1 MSQSTG
7 ALACLACNKPL
18 KEQSSS
24 RNKNGIQSISVLSTA
39 FDEEMALLSVRVQ
52 NEKNDKINNL
62 LLQKSFHDFHRANLL
77 NNNNNNSNNWEGNG
91 NGEGNNGPV
100 PGVNYPK
107 NYSVPSTPQFPSR
120 KIVLNLLSAIS
131 GDTLNSVEINNK
143 NNGNNNNSSNIGH
156 SNSSNN
162 GNNYGNNNY
171 NENVIYNSN
180 SYSYDSK
187 NDNDSNVV
195 HYNINNNNNNNNN
208 NSNKNG

>member
-143 NNGNNNNSSNIGH
+143 NHNNISH
-156 SNSSNN
+156 SNSGNN
-162 GNNYGNNNY
+162 INNYGNNNY

-187 NDNDSNVV
+187 NENDNNVV
-195 HYNINNNNNNNNN
+195 HYNNNN